1 MQVETD
7 LSGGTHTWRQ
17 EVTSFESSLAML
29 DTPHPHTDTALL
41 VHRRL
46 DRLMRKLRREKR
58 GAAAASVKEEISVA
72 MDNANGQFE
81 NALMHLARDEEV

>member
-1 MQVETD
+1 MQVKTD

-46 DRLMRKLRREKR
+46 DRLLRRLRREKR
-58 GAAAASVKEEISVA
+58 GAAAKDKEEISIA
-72 MDNANGQFE
+72 LDNANGQFE
-81 NALMHLARDEEV
+81 NALMHLARDEGV

>member
-1 MQVETD
+1 MQVKTD

-46 DRLMRKLRREKR
+46 DRLLRRLRREKR
-58 GAAAASVKEEISVA
+58 GAAAKDKEEISVA
-72 MDNANGQFE
+72 LDNANGQFE
-81 NALMHLARDEEV
+81 NALMHLARDEGV